1 MLPFVPPLSFVT
13 ISPISCVCCRVR
25 RRLRGKQAFEMKSA
39 RSFSESWAWYVRGHV
54 VSRQAQRHI
63 VQFLAACCGKSKTRD
78 DYIPKEEDDCAKDR
92 ILPPNAIT
100 LERVHHILDAMAGEA
115 SEEATTSKQRKDLP
129 DGEDEEVDA
138 KALKQSSTIQSAM
151 RVTADL
157 WPRNSVQWRNDVV
170 DARSTSLISQSKAR
184 TRRRRRKRWTRM
196 LEKQPQKPG

>member
-1 MLPFVPPLSFVT
+1 M
-13 ISPISCVCCRVR
+13 R

-78 DYIPKEEDDCAKDR
+78 DCIPKEEDDCAKDR

-100 LERVHHILDAMAGEA
+100 LERVHHILDAMAGEEK
-115 SEEATTSKQRKDLP
+115 SEVTTSKQRKDLP
-129 DGEDEEVDA
+129 DSEDEEMDA
-138 KALKQSSTIQSAM
+138 LAFKQSSAMQSAM

-157 WPRNSVQWRNDVV
+157 
-170 DARSTSLISQSKAR
+170 
-184 TRRRRRKRWTRM
+184 
-196 LEKQPQKPG
+196 